1 MSDHI
6 HDHGHDGR
14 AETPYSH
21 GIPVPTAGPLT
32 AALGVA
38 LLFAGLVTNIAL
50 TLVGALLTI
59 IGLVIWFKACFPQE
73 RLEEFKAA
81 GGMVPV
87 VPIHTP
93 PASNE
98 SRRRRAYPEAVHP
111 IRAGVRGGLLG
122 GVAMAAVAV
131 AWGIAEHG
139 SPWMPINLLVGVVTP
154 SMADSSPGTLAAF
167 HGSFLIDALVIHAI
181 MSVLVGML
189 FTVALAML
197 PSRPMLMGAVIAPS
211 VLTCLT
217 WPVLGI
223 VNPALEEFI
232 SWPWFIAS
240 EVAFGV
246 ACGWYVNRSAKISTL
261 TGLPVAERLEIERGK
276 ESRR

>member
-1 MSDHI
+1 MSDI
-6 HDHGHDGR
+6 NRHDC

-21 GIPVPTAGPLT
+21 GIPVPTAGPMT
-32 AALGVA
+32 AALGVG
-38 LLFAGLVTNIAL
+38 LLFAGLLTNITL
-50 TLVGALLTI
+50 TFVGAVLAI
-59 IGLVIWFKACFPQE
+59 IGLVIWFKACFPNEQ
-73 RLEEFKAA
+73 LEEFKAA

-87 VPIHTP
+87 VPIQTP
-93 PASNE
+93 PATNE
-98 SRRRRAYPEAVHP
+98 SRRRRSYPEAVHP

-122 GVAMAAVAV
+122 GAAMAAVAV

-154 SMADSSPGTLAAF
+154 SMADSSLGTLMAF
-167 HGSFLIDALVIHAI
+167 DGSFLIDAIVIHTV

-189 FTVALAML
+189 FTIALAMM
-197 PSRPMLMGAVIAPS
+197 PSRPMLMGAIIVPAT
-211 VLTCLT
+211 LTCLT
-217 WPVLGI
+217 WPILGI

-246 ACGWYVNRSAKISTL
+246 ACGWFVNRAAKICTL
-261 TGLPVAERLEIERGK
+261 TGLPVTERLEIERGR
-276 ESRR
+276 ESGR